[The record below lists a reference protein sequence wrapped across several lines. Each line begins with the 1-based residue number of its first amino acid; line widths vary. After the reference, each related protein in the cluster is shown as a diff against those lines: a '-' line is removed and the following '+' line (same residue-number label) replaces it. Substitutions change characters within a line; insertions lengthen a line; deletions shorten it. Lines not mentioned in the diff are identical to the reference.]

1 MKVIFGTMKDDRTAK
16 WIGTSNGFEISPNFI
31 AAHSQYRLARISSKS
46 MNRLEREDLEY
57 STLSV
62 GATLAAGAGDRLIP
76 EEPDPI
82 RTCFERDRDRILHST
97 SFRRLAGKTQVF
109 IFPSDH
115 QRTRLTH
122 ALEVS
127 QVARAISQ
135 GIGLNDALTEAIAL
149 AHDCGHGP
157 GGHASEDAFSL
168 FLPEGFDHAV
178 WGADHSLAS
187 LNLCKETL
195 DGIRNHS
202 WSRPQPS
209 TPEGVVVS
217 LADRIAYCAHDLEDA
232 INSGV
237 VSPLDIPSSV
247 TSVAGRTRSAH
258 LRFLINDVINTT
270 EKTGML
276 GLSPQAGR
284 VLSDLRL
291 FNYENIYMRPES
303 VAQSVSV
310 IQLLKQLVEYF
321 IANPVKTA
329 TKLSDHIAA
338 DSDEAVINAIEF
350 TSGMTDRFAF
360 QKAVELLGYD
370 ISKLPIGIDVN
381 KNPHLNP

>member
-1 MKVIFGTMKDDRTAK
+1 MKAVTQTTNDDRNAR
-16 WIGTSNGFEISPNFI
+16 WIGTSHGFDISQNVV
-31 AAHSQYRLARISSKS
+31 AAHSQYSLARIKS
-46 MNRLEREDLEY
+46 NSISRQAREELEL
-57 STLSV
+57 STLAE
-62 GATLAAGAGDRLIP
+62 GATLALGAGERLTP
-76 EEPDPI
+76 EEPDPV

-122 ALEVS
+122 ALEVA

-135 GIGLNDALTEAIAL
+135 GVGLNYALTEAIAL
-149 AHDCGHGP
+149 GHDCGHGP

-168 FLPEGFDHAV
+168 FLPGGFDHAI
-178 WGADHSLAS
+178 WGADHSLSS

-232 INSGV
+232 INSGIVSPSDIPRSV
-237 VSPLDIPSSV
+237 VSLAG
-247 TSVAGRTRSAH
+247 TSRSGH
-258 LRFLINDVINTT
+258 LRFLINDVIGTA
-270 EKTGML
+270 ESTGIL
-276 GLSPQAGR
+276 GLSTRASR
-284 VLSDLRL
+284 FLSDLRL
-291 FNYENIYMRPES
+291 FNYEKIYMRPES
-303 VAQSVSV
+303 AAQSVSV

-321 IANPVKTA
+321 IQNPVKTG
-329 TKLSDHIAA
+329 TRLSSEITAG
-338 DSDEAVINAIEF
+338 SEEAVVNAIEF

-370 ISKLPIGIDVN
+370 VSKLPIGIDIN
-381 KNPHLNP
+381 KAI

>member
-1 MKVIFGTMKDDRTAK
+1 MTKTTKDDRTAK
-16 WIGTSNGFEISPNFI
+16 WVATCNGFEVSTDVI
-31 AAHSQYRLARISSKS
+31 ASHPEYSLARISCKKIS
-46 MNRLEREDLEY
+46 RPQREDLEY
-57 STLSV
+57 STLAE
-62 GATLAAGAGDRLIP
+62 GATLANGAGKRLT
-76 EEPDPI
+76 EEIPDPI

-135 GIGLNDALTEAIAL
+135 GIGLNSALTEAIAL

-157 GGHASEDAFSL
+157 GGHASEDAFSK
-168 FLPEGFDHAV
+168 FLPENYDHAV
-178 WGADHSLAS
+178 WGADHSLVS
-187 LNLCKETL
+187 LNLCIETL

-202 WSRPQPS
+202 WSRQQPS

-232 INSGV
+232 INAGV
-237 VSPLDIPSSV
+237 VRPSEIPNSV
-247 TSVAGRTRSAH
+247 ASVAGSSRSAH
-258 LRFLINDVINTT
+258 LKFLINDVIDTT
-270 EKTGML
+270 EKTGL
-276 GLSPQAGR
+276 VGLSPQAGEI
-284 VLSDLRL
+284 LSDLRL

-303 VAQSVSV
+303 IAQSVSV
-310 IQLLKQLVEYF
+310 IQLLIQLVEYF
-321 IANPVKTA
+321 ILNPIKTG
-329 TKLSDHIAA
+329 TGNSDQIRAGTA
-338 DSDEAVINAIEF
+338 EAIVNAVEF

-370 ISKLPIGIDVN
+370 ISKLPVGIDIN
-381 KNPHLNP
+381 KTM